1 MVCIW
6 CIGMGAFLH
15 NTAFH
20 GISIDELLT
29 PGNPDLQLVRSL
41 LVNGLRD
48 GTVNPLQ
55 TTVFERD
62 DIEAAFRFMASGK
75 HIGKILIKVI
85 ERTTFSGVTVG

>member
-1 MVCIW
+1 
-6 CIGMGAFLH
+6 
-15 NTAFH
+15 
-20 GISIDELLT
+20 
-29 PGNPDLQLVRSL
+29 
-41 LVNGLRD
+41 
-48 GTVNPLQ
+48 VNPLQ